1 MMEESFPFKPSAWE
15 YAFTCLG
22 LLFFLLDIAMDVWTV
37 VSLYQ
42 EEAYVY
48 MGLMIFILLGSSV
61 LLQVFSWIWYSESLD
76 ALETEVENK
85 VINHNLMKPF
95 HILQLGI
102 HLRYAGVM
110 EVSTKHFFC
119 RTNTFREGLAVFLNH
134 DLLMLRLIEAF
145 AESAPQL
152 ILMMSLILQRG
163 QLEHFMVFKLLTA
176 AVSIASPVTLYHR
189 GMRAFLQGN
198 RKMSWASTG
207 FFFLWN
213 LILIISRVTAL
224 SLFCSVFSYYT
235 IVHFLSF
242 WMALVL
248 VAWSQKTNFMRSNCE
263 WLYRAT
269 KCTQSSDLMSPTRY
283 AGIIEVSTRDFLYQ
297 QNVVEESAYLSN
309 DLQMLRL
316 FEAFSESAP
325 QLTLMM
331 CLTLQRGELELFTG
345 FKLFSSAAS
354 IASVMSMYHHSMR
367 VFLDKNPCTGTAVFF
382 LWNLMLIIA
391 RVSALALFCSVFSC
405 YITVHFL
412 LWWMVLIFVA
422 WRQKTNFMDSR
433 GWECL
438 YRASVGLIWYFS
450 WFNISAGRKGFK
462 SAIYHSIMG
471 LDTAML
477 LGFWCWKVIEFGGC
491 WRSLNPSI
499 VIPVVLGLYICG
511 ILLQIVYYKLFH
523 PQGDPQKIEELT
535 ESRQKVLGNR
545 LKKRMALFYRT
556 DPLVPDSRDSPVL
569 PITGA
574 LNRSRTIATNFFF

>member
-102 HLRYAGVM
+102 HL
-110 EVSTKHFFC
+110 
-119 RTNTFREGLAVFLNH
+119 
-134 DLLMLRLIEAF
+134 
-145 AESAPQL
+145 
-152 ILMMSLILQRG
+152 
-163 QLEHFMVFKLLTA
+163 
-176 AVSIASPVTLYHR
+176 
-189 GMRAFLQGN
+189 
-198 RKMSWASTG
+198 
-207 FFFLWN
+207 
-213 LILIISRVTAL
+213 
-224 SLFCSVFSYYT
+224 
-235 IVHFLSF
+235 
-242 WMALVL
+242 
-248 VAWSQKTNFMRSNCE
+248 
-263 WLYRAT
+263 
-269 KCTQSSDLMSPTRY
+269 RY